1 MSLYLRDSRHAS
13 NLYGF
18 TGARLNT
25 GTPRFKFQFFIEIN
39 FNSAASAHVNRFLGS
54 NARKSVYAL
63 VKNATLPNL
72 SINTTI
78 LNQYNRK
85 RVVQT
90 KIEPQPI
97 SLTFH
102 DTVDGQTLRLWEM
115 YYDYYYRD
123 GRNSDS
129 SDIYDVVRSRFN
141 DNFGYD
147 IERVRNQRNLI
158 KSIEITQVHGGRF
171 SRVRAM
177 SPTVTSFNHDTLE
190 YSASGDLVEFR
201 LEFQPEYIVYKNKN
215 SRLSNDALERYERGD
230 FWEMFDFLRTAN
242 PVGEVNTSP
251 DEISEFYSG
260 SLPISSGQVSN
271 IERSLNVSRLQQP
284 IEGIRS
290 APLNTIQSIASS
302 SVLDGK
308 VQQSISPTINT
319 LTTNIGQTL
328 NNSIFGDAL
337 RSVGKR
343 SSTETF
349 DRSVILS
356 GVNNRLDTE

>member
-1 MSLYLRDSRHAS
+1 MSLYLRDSRHAA

-72 SINTTI
+72 SVNTSI

-97 SLTFH
+97 TLTFH

-129 SDIYDVVRSRFN
+129 SDIYDVVRPSFN
-141 DNFGYD
+141 DSFGYN
-147 IERVRNQRNLI
+147 IETVRNQRNLI
-158 KSIEITQVHGGRF
+158 KSVEITQVHGGRF

-177 SPTVTSFNHDTLE
+177 SPTITSFTHDTLE
-190 YSASGDLVEFR
+190 YSASGDIVEFR

-215 SRLSNDALERYERGD
+215 KRLSNDALERYERGD
-230 FWEMFDFLRTAN
+230 FWEMFDFVGTSN
-242 PVGEVNTSP
+242 PVGEINTDP
-251 DEISEFYSG
+251 QEIDSFYTSG
-260 SLPISSGQVSN
+260 VPVSSGQVSN

-284 IEGIRS
+284 IEGIKS
-290 APLNTIQSIASS
+290 APLNTLQNISNS

-308 VQQSISPTINT
+308 IQQPIAPTTNT
-319 LTTNIGQTL
+319 LTTSIGQTL
-328 NNSIFGDAL
+328 DNISFGNL
-337 RSVGKR
+337 QRSVGKK
-343 SSTETF
+343 SSTERF

-356 GVNNRLDTE
+356 GVNDKLDTE